1 MFLLFFYCSLE
12 QNIQSPQKN
21 TEVLTKEEFQACFDK
36 HFDAIRNYLY
46 YRSGDTELATDLAQ
60 DVFMRIWE
68 KQMVFEDGRIKGLLY
83 KMASDNF
90 VSHLR
95 KVKVK
100 NEYLQS
106 MPLAFKTEP
115 SESSMDY
122 EVLKSRYEK
131 ILSALPEKQRVVFLM
146 SRMNGLTY
154 QEIADRLTISV
165 KAVEKR
171 MRNALGE
178 LRTGLQV
185 GMLLLCFYFFGL

>member
-1 MFLLFFYCSLE
+1 M
-12 QNIQSPQKN
+12 
-21 TEVLTKEEFQACFDK
+21 TKEEFQACFDQ

-60 DVFMRIWE
+60 DVFMKIWE
-68 KQMVFEDGRIKGLLY
+68 KQMIFKDGKIKGLLY

-90 VSHLR
+90 VSHIR

-100 NEYLQS
+100 NDYLQS
-106 MPLAFKTEP
+106 MPLAYKIEP

-122 EVLKSRYEK
+122 EVLKSRYER

-154 QEIADRLTISV
+154 QEIAERLTISV

-171 MRNALGE
+171 MRNALGQ

-185 GMLLLCFYFFGL
+185 SVLLLFFYLLGL

>member
-1 MFLLFFYCSLE
+1 M
-12 QNIQSPQKN
+12 
-21 TEVLTKEEFQACFDK
+21 TKEKFQACFDK
-36 HFDAIRNYLY
+36 YFDAIRNYLY
-46 YRSGDTELATDLAQ
+46 YRSGDPELATDLAQ

-68 KQMVFEDGRIKGLLY
+68 KQMVLEEGRTKGLLY
-83 KMASDNF
+83 KMASDTF
-90 VSHLR
+90 ISHLR

-115 SESSMDY
+115 SDSQIDY
-122 EVLKSRYEK
+122 EVLKKQYEN
-131 ILSALPEKQRVVFLM
+131 ILSKLPEKQRVVFLM

-171 MRNALGE
+171 MRNALGK

-185 GMLLLCFYFFGL
+185 SMLFLCFGIII

>member
-1 MFLLFFYCSLE
+1 
-12 QNIQSPQKN
+12 
-21 TEVLTKEEFQACFDK
+21 LTKEKFQACFDK

-46 YRSGDTELATDLAQ
+46 YRSGDAELATDLAQ

-68 KQMVFEDGRIKGLLY
+68 KQMVLEDGQTKGLLY
-83 KMASDNF
+83 KMASDSF

-95 KVKVK
+95 KLKVRK
-100 NEYLQS
+100 DYLES

-122 EVLKSRYEK
+122 EVLKKQYEK

-154 QEIADRLTISV
+154 QEIAERLTISV

-171 MRNALGE
+171 MRNALGQ
-178 LRTGLQV
+178 LRSGLQV
-185 GMLLLCFYFFGL
+185 SMLLLCFYFFGG

>member
-1 MFLLFFYCSLE
+1 M
-12 QNIQSPQKN
+12 
-21 TEVLTKEEFQACFDK
+21 TKEKFQACFDE

-46 YRSGDTELATDLAQ
+46 YRSGDSELATDLAQ
-60 DVFMRIWE
+60 DVFLRIWE
-68 KQMVFEDGRIKGLLY
+68 KQMVLEEGYTKGLLY

-95 KVKVK
+95 RAKLQ

-115 SESSMDY
+115 VDSSIDY
-122 EVLKSRYEK
+122 EVLKRQYEK
-131 ILSALPEKQRVVFLM
+131 VLSKLPEKQRVVFLM

-154 QEIADRLTISV
+154 QEIAERLTISV

-171 MRNALGE
+171 MRNALGK
-178 LRTGLQV
+178 LRTELQV
-185 GMLLLCFYFFGL
+185 GMLFLFFYFFGG

>member
-1 MFLLFFYCSLE
+1 M
-12 QNIQSPQKN
+12 
-21 TEVLTKEEFQACFDK
+21 TKEKFQACFDK

-46 YRSGDTELATDLAQ
+46 YRSGDAELATDLAQ

-68 KQMVFEDGRIKGLLY
+68 KQMVLEDGQTKGLLY
-83 KMASDNF
+83 KMASDSF

-95 KVKVK
+95 KLKVRK
-100 NEYLQS
+100 EYLES

-122 EVLKSRYEK
+122 EVLKKQYEK
-131 ILSALPEKQRVVFLM
+131 ILSTLPEKQRVVFLM

-154 QEIADRLTISV
+154 QEIAERLTISV

-171 MRNALGE
+171 MRNALGQ
-178 LRTGLQV
+178 LRSGLQV
-185 GMLLLCFYFFGL
+185 SMLLLCFYFFGG

>member
-1 MFLLFFYCSLE
+1 M
-12 QNIQSPQKN
+12 
-21 TEVLTKEEFQACFDK
+21 TKEKFQACFDK

-46 YRSGDTELATDLAQ
+46 YRSGDAELATDLAQ

-68 KQMVFEDGRIKGLLY
+68 KQMVLEDGQTKGLLY
-83 KMASDNF
+83 KMASDSF

-95 KVKVK
+95 KLKVRK
-100 NEYLQS
+100 DYLES

-122 EVLKSRYEK
+122 EVLKKQYEK

-154 QEIADRLTISV
+154 QEIAERLTISV

-171 MRNALGE
+171 MRNALGQ
-178 LRTGLQV
+178 LRSGLQV
-185 GMLLLCFYFFGL
+185 SMLLLCFYFFGG

>member
-1 MFLLFFYCSLE
+1 M
-12 QNIQSPQKN
+12 
-21 TEVLTKEEFQACFDK
+21 TKEEFQACFDK
-36 HFDAIRNYLY
+36 YFDAIRNYLY

-68 KQMVFEDGRIKGLLY
+68 KQMVLEEGRIKGLLY
-83 KMASDNF
+83 KMASDTF
-90 VSHLR
+90 ISHLR

-115 SESSMDY
+115 TEGTMDY
-122 EVLKSRYEK
+122 EILKRQYEK
-131 ILSALPEKQRVVFLM
+131 VLSSLPEKQRVVFLM

-154 QEIADRLTISV
+154 QEIADRLMISV

-171 MRNALGE
+171 MRNALGK
-178 LRTGLQV
+178 LRMGLQV
-185 GMLLLCFYFFGL
+185 TMLLLCFYFFGL